1 MFYEKFSWNHLLRE
15 RIKAWIDFT
24 EYFSSEILFPSISR
38 KIWMFYKVVWYI
50 GSCIHINILCT
61 FSICWAKIASCTIS
75 KLKYPFSDAWWKTWA
90 PEGKKSRRIHS
101 VAYSMPRGFAW
112 VRASIL
118 MCRSG
123 FFNILIFL
131 RKLITFSQINQLE
144 MLDNFTRWSL
154 IKKDTSN

>member
-1 MFYEKFSWNHLLRE
+1 
-15 RIKAWIDFT
+15 
-24 EYFSSEILFPSISR
+24 
-38 KIWMFYKVVWYI
+38 MFYKFVWYI

-61 FSICWAKIASCTIS
+61 FSICWAKITSCTIS

-131 RKLITFSQINQLE
+131 AKINYIFANKSIRDARQFYAMISHKKRTRAINHCVYVLSSQSWTKVNLMNE
-144 MLDNFTRWSL
+144 W
-154 IKKDTSN
+154 